1 MLMRTYGEGPII
13 GLNDGWIS
21 IGEPVNVAIEQLEG
35 EKDGGVTETQYHC
48 VSALRLGRWLARRTE
63 RNRPMLQGHE
73 TSLLFPQAVG
83 QSDCFDLEVEIHH
96 SQSLDLLEAPRTRL
110 QASAVGVGWHSCPRM
125 GRCMSIVNWPP
136 VLRSRK
142 ECFSV
147 AALDDCRDKRYL
159 RREK

>member
-1 MLMRTYGEGPII
+1 MRTYGDGPII

-35 EKDGGVTETQYHC
+35 EKDGRVAETQYHC
-48 VSALRLGRWLARRTE
+48 VSAPRLGRWLARRKE
-63 RNRPMLQGHE
+63 RNRPTLRGLE

-83 QSDCFDLEVEIHH
+83 RNDCFDPEAEIHH
-96 SQSLDLLEAPRTRL
+96 SQSLDLLEAPRTRH
-110 QASAVGVGWHSCPRM
+110 QASAVGVGWRFCPRM
-125 GRCMSIVNWPP
+125 GRCKSIVNWRL
-136 VLRSRK
+136 VLSSRK

-147 AALDDCRDKRYL
+147 ADLDDCRDRRCL